1 MTVFCLVLVCVW
13 ERSNDVKQFFNSF
26 LTPPPFC
33 QPVLTS
39 ATPSADVNYTATT
52 APLVSKYM
60 YRTTKIL
67 ILMVLA

>member
-1 MTVFCLVLVCVW
+1 MTVFYLVLVCVW

-39 ATPSADVNYTATT
+39 TTPSADVNYTATT
-52 APLVSKYM
+52 APPV
-60 YRTTKIL
+60 
-67 ILMVLA
+67 